1 MLESEKKIKI
11 PKWSEL
17 NLWVKFG
24 LIAVIIIG
32 VAVAVWVWQDRRLT
46 AKIEQLQIANQVK
59 AEQIKAIEAEK
70 SNLQSQIS
78 NLKKQVTALQAQND
92 YRIEE
97 AGRDAYQTA
106 YDMPDNDVLD
116 SFNQLITG
124 ARRRNSVRQ

>member
-1 MLESEKKIKI
+1 MLELGKIKI
-11 PKWSEL
+11 PKWTEL
-17 NLWVKFG
+17 NLWVKYA

-32 VAVAVWVWQDRRLT
+32 VAMAVWVWQDRRLA
-46 AKIEQLQIANQVK
+46 AKIEQLQIDNKVK

-97 AGRDAYQTA
+97 AGRNAYQTA